1 MKNFPQALEE
11 LKNGNRVRRSGA
23 RWFVQMVDKRLCTY
37 KLDGGGNRVFDG
49 ITKLCSTDILSLD
62 WEVIE

>member
-11 LKNGNRVRRSGA
+11 LKNGSRVRRVGA

-37 KLDGGGNRVFDG
+37 KLDGAGNRVFDG
-49 ITKLCSTDILSLD
+49 ITNLCSADILAVD
-62 WEVIE
+62 WEVVE

>member
-11 LKNGNRVRRSGA
+11 LKNGKSVRRIGA

-37 KLDGGGNRVFDG
+37 RMDGANNRIFDG
-49 ITKLCSTDILSLD
+49 ITNLCSADILAVD
-62 WEVIE
+62 WEVVE

>member
-11 LKNGNRVRRSGA
+11 LKNGSRVRRIGA

-37 KLDGGGNRVFDG
+37 KLDGAGNRVFDG
-49 ITKLCSTDILSLD
+49 ITNLCSSDILAVD
-62 WEVIE
+62 WEVVE

>member
-11 LKNGNRVRRSGA
+11 LKNGSRVRRVGA

-37 KLDGGGNRVFDG
+37 RMDGANNRIFDG
-49 ITKLCSTDILSLD
+49 ITNLCSADILAVD
-62 WEVIE
+62 WEVVE

>member
-1 MKNFPQALEE
+1 MKNFTQALEE

-37 KLDGGGNRVFDG
+37 GGCAGWRIAG
-49 ITKLCSTDILSLD
+49 LT
-62 WEVIE
+62 

>member
-11 LKNGNRVRRSGA
+11 LKNGSRVRRIGA

-37 KLDGGGNRVFDG
+37 KLDGAGNRVYLQLIG
-49 ITKLCSTDILSLD
+49 R
-62 WEVIE
+62 

>member
-11 LKNGNRVRRSGA
+11 LKNGSRVRRIGA

-37 KLDGGGNRVFDG
+37 KLDGAGNRVFDG
-49 ITKLCSTDILSLD
+49 ITNLCSADILAVD

>member
-11 LKNGNRVRRSGA
+11 LKNGKSVRRIGA

-37 KLDGGGNRVFDG
+37 RMDGANNRIFDG
-49 ITKLCSTDILSLD
+49 ITNLCSADILAVD
-62 WEVIE
+62 WEIVE

>member
-11 LKNGNRVRRSGA
+11 LKNGKSVRRVGA

-37 KLDGGGNRVFDG
+37 RIDGANNRIFDG
-49 ITKLCSTDILSLD
+49 ITNLCSADILAVD
-62 WEVIE
+62 WEVVE

>member
-1 MKNFPQALEE
+1 MKNFTQALEE

-37 KLDGGGNRVFDG
+37 KLDGADNRVFNG
-49 ITKLCSTDILSLD
+49 ITNLCSADILSVD
-62 WEVIE
+62 WEVVE

>member
-11 LKNGNRVRRSGA
+11 LKNGSRVRRIGA

-37 KLDGGGNRVFDG
+37 KLDGAGNRVFDG
-49 ITKLCSTDILSLD
+49 ITNLCSADILAVD
-62 WEVIE
+62 WEVVE

>member
-11 LKNGNRVRRSGA
+11 LKNGSRVRRVGA

-37 KLDGGGNRVFDG
+37 KLDGAGNRVFDG
-49 ITKLCSTDILSLD
+49 ITNLCSADILAVD
-62 WEVIE
+62 WEIVE